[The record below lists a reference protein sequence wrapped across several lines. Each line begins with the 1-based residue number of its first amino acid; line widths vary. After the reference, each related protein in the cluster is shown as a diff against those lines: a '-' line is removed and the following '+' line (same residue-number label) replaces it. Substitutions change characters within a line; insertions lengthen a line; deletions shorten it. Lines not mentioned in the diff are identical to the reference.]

1 MGTGRA
7 PRPRRL
13 RSLGGQVIHKMRGL
27 RTCVRVPCTVVPE
40 AGFEPA
46 CPFGQWL
53 LRPSSKPVPPLG
65 LETTQR
71 SVAEM
76 RTRQEVD
83 RVMALRAQGPN
94 MSEIARHTGIP
105 RSTVEG
111 WLSGHAPDF
120 DRLNTLA
127 CPGESPSLP

>member
-53 LRPSSKPVPPLG
+53 LRPSRKPVPPLG

-83 RVMALRAQGPN
+83 RVMALRAQD
-94 MSEIARHTGIP
+94 RTCP
-105 RSTVEG
+105 RSPATRASRG
-111 WLSGHAPDF
+111 ARSRAGFPD
-120 DRLNTLA
+120 TLLTST
-127 CPGESPSLP
+127 G